1 MEVVGIISEI
11 FLIKEG
17 SLFGYFFIKLSI
29 LSDSP
34 EGVLMLVRLFT
45 FTSFQLTEVIT
56 LDDLDNPGRLL
67 GVTDKTLISS
77 LSSKSL
83 Q

>member
-1 MEVVGIISEI
+1 
-11 FLIKEG
+11 
-17 SLFGYFFIKLSI
+17 
-29 LSDSP
+29 
-34 EGVLMLVRLFT
+34 MLVRLFT